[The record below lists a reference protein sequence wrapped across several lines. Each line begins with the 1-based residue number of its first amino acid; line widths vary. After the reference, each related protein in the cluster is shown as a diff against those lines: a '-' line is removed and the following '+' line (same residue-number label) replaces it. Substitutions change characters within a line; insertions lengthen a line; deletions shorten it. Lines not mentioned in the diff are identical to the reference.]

1 MVQINSF
8 CINEKKLVTLDS
20 TTVDKTVESAI
31 EVIKKEL
38 PEEAHTVEVMEL
50 IIEEMEKSIK
60 ASKVLL

>member
-8 CINEKKLVTLDS
+8 CINKKKLVTLDS